1 MTLSSRDHILR
12 EVRRSLPADAPLPAL
27 DNQWTRYEDPHSQ
40 FLEVLRSVGGA
51 GRVVS
56 GESQLREEV
65 DRVIAAVGAQQICSV
80 IPEAAA
86 GNVNLSS
93 IDDPHDLAG
102 VDLAILPGELAV
114 AENAAVWINNRR
126 VRQRVAY
133 FLSQHV
139 VLVLQH
145 ERIVSNMHEAY
156 AWLRQSADGHS
167 PFAETTW
174 GTFMSGPSKTADIEQ
189 ALVIGAHGAR
199 SLHVFF
205 TKP

>member
-1 MTLSSRDHILR
+1 MTLTSREHILR
-12 EVRRSLPADAPLPAL
+12 EVRRSLPADSPLPLL
-27 DNQWTRYEDPHSQ
+27 DHPWTRYADPHGQ
-40 FLEVLRSVGGA
+40 FFEILRSVGGA
-51 GRVVS
+51 GRVVA
-56 GESQLREEV
+56 GEPQLREEI
-65 DRVIAAVGAQQICSV
+65 DRVTAAIGAKQICSV
-80 IPEAAA
+80 IPEIAV
-86 GNVNLSS
+86 GNIDLNS

-102 VDLAILPGELAV
+102 VDLSILPGELAV
-114 AENAAVWINNRR
+114 AENAAVWVTGAH

-139 VLVLQH
+139 VLVIPH
-145 ERIVSNMHEAY
+145 ERIVNNMHEAY
-156 AWLRQSADGHS
+156 AWLKTSSDGDS
-167 PFAETTW
+167 PFGKTTW

>member
-1 MTLSSRDHILR
+1 MTLSSRDQILR
-12 EVRRSLPADAPLPAL
+12 EVRRSLPADAPLPSL
-27 DNQWTRYEDPHSQ
+27 KGEWTRYADPHAQ
-40 FLEVLRSVGGA
+40 FFEVLRLVGGA
-51 GRVVS
+51 GRVVA
-56 GESQLREEV
+56 GELQLREEI
-65 DRVIAAVGAQQICSV
+65 DRVIAAINAQQICSAL
-80 IPEAAA
+80 PAAHA
-86 GNVNLSS
+86 GNVDLDS

-114 AENAAVWINNRR
+114 AENAAVWVTNRA

-139 VLVLQH
+139 ILVIPH
-145 ERIVSNMHEAY
+145 ERIVNNMPEAY
-156 AWLRQSADGHS
+156 AWLKQSADGHS
-167 PFAETTW
+167 PFGEAAW

>member
-1 MTLSSRDHILR
+1 MTQSSRDHILR
-12 EVRRSLPADAPLPAL
+12 EVRRSLPADAPLPSL
-27 DNQWTRYEDPHSQ
+27 KGEWTCYADPHAQ
-40 FLEVLRSVGGA
+40 FFEVLRLVGGA
-51 GRVVS
+51 GRVVA
-56 GESQLREEV
+56 GEPQLREEIE
-65 DRVIAAVGAQQICSV
+65 RVIAAINAQQICSAL
-80 IPEAAA
+80 PGGHA
-86 GNVNLSS
+86 GNVDLSS
-93 IDDPHDLAG
+93 IEDPHELAG

-114 AENAAVWINNRR
+114 AENAAVWVTNRA

-139 VLVLQH
+139 ILVVPH
-145 ERIVSNMHEAY
+145 ERIVNNMPEAY
-156 AWLRQSADGHS
+156 AWLKQSVEGHS
-167 PFAETTW
+167 PFGEAAW

>member
-1 MTLSSRDHILR
+1 M
-12 EVRRSLPADAPLPAL
+12 
-27 DNQWTRYEDPHSQ
+27 
-40 FLEVLRSVGGA
+40 
-51 GRVVS
+51 
-56 GESQLREEV
+56 
-65 DRVIAAVGAQQICSV
+65 
-80 IPEAAA
+80 IPEASAGKVDVAA
-86 GNVNLSS
+86 
-93 IDDPHDLAG
+93 IEDPHDLAA

-114 AENAAVWINNRR
+114 AENAAVWVNGAR

-139 VLVLQH
+139 VLVIPH
-145 ERIVSNMHEAY
+145 ERIVNNMHEAY
-156 AWLRQSADGHS
+156 AWLQQSAAGSS
-167 PFAETTW
+167 PFGATTW

>member
-1 MTLSSRDHILR
+1 MTLASRDHILR

-27 DNQWTRYEDPHSQ
+27 DHQWTRYDDPHAQ
-40 FLEVLRSVGGA
+40 FLEVLRGVGGA
-51 GRVVS
+51 GRVVT
-56 GESQLREEV
+56 GEAQLREEV
-65 DRVIAAVGAQQICSV
+65 ERVIAAIDAKQICSV
-80 IPEAAA
+80 IPAAAA
-86 GNVNLSS
+86 GNVDLNT
-93 IDDPHDLAG
+93 IDDPHALAG

-139 VLVLQH
+139 VLILPH
-145 ERIVSNMHEAY
+145 ERIVNNMHEAY
-156 AWLRQSADGHS
+156 AWLQQSADGHS
-167 PFAETTW
+167 PFGETIW

-199 SLHVFF
+199 SLHVLF

>member
-1 MTLSSRDHILR
+1 MTLTSRDHILR
-12 EVRRSLPADAPLPAL
+12 EVRRSLPAATTLPSL
-27 DNQWTRYEDPHSQ
+27 DRQWTRYDVPHAQ
-40 FLEVLRSVGGA
+40 FFEVLRSVGGSGRIVA
-51 GRVVS
+51 G
-56 GESQLREEV
+56 EPQLREEI
-65 DRVIAAVGAQQICSV
+65 DRVIASIGAKQICSV
-80 IPEAAA
+80 IPAAAA
-86 GNVNLSS
+86 GNVDLNS
-93 IDDPHDLAG
+93 IDDPHDLAS

-114 AENAAVWINNRR
+114 AENAAVWVNGAR

-139 VLVLQH
+139 VLVIPH
-145 ERIVSNMHEAY
+145 ERIASNMHEAY
-156 AWLRQSADGHS
+156 AWLQQSADGGS
-167 PFAETTW
+167 PFGETTW